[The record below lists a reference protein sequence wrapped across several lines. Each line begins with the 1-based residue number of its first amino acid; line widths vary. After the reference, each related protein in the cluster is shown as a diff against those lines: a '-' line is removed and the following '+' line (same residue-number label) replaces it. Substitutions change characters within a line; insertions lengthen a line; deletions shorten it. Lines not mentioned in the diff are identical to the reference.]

1 MDDSVSPART
11 RYVVNV
17 GAGVGVGR
25 TNDGLGE
32 TASLGG
38 GVGTAGVPDE
48 HGFEVPGAPQV
59 GNGEL
64 DGPGTVPVAT
74 TIIATSASTTRT
86 RTPAPTGVAR
96 TLRVRGLDGRGPGS
110 YGSVMRAV

>member
-1 MDDSVSPART
+1 M
-11 RYVVNV
+11 NV

-25 TNDGLGE
+25 TKDGLGE
-32 TASLGG
+32 TASLGV
-38 GVGTAGVPDE
+38 GVGAAGVPDE

-59 GNGEL
+59 GNGEA
-64 DGPGTVPVAT
+64 DGLGALPVAT
-74 TIIATSASTTRT
+74 MMSATRATTT
-86 RTPAPTGVAR
+86 KARTPAPIGVAR